1 MSSRTPSSK
10 IASVVQPDD
19 HEQTSRVLV
28 CLGALLA
35 YLPFGWWIAD
45 AYPTFAII
53 GGVAAV
59 GVAGTPD
66 TLTGIG
72 LPKKWTHS
80 VVGAVF
86 IGSLLAAAGWWFGS
100 EVSVFASGYLVTP
113 LAAAKYTFAIGCLS
127 VCGHLFADGFTGT
140 DVSPFW
146 PISGRDGSIDLLPLI
161 DIQNNNGFNII
172 GTVAVVALISS
183 LLTAMVLPL

>member
-10 IASVVQPDD
+10 IVSVVQPGD

-28 CLGALLA
+28 CFGALLA

-45 AYPTFAII
+45 VYPTFAII
-53 GGVAAV
+53 GGVAAA
-59 GVAGTPD
+59 GVASAPD
-66 TLTGIG
+66 TLTRVG

-80 VVGAVF
+80 VVGAVL
-86 IGSLLAAAGWWFGS
+86 IGSLLATAGWWFGS

-127 VCGHLFADGFTGT
+127 VCGHLFAAGVTGT
-140 DVSPFW
+140 DIYPFW
-146 PISGRDGSIDLLPLI
+146 PVSDRDGSVNLLPLI
-161 DIQNNNGFNII
+161 DIRNNDGFNII
-172 GTVAVVALISS
+172 GTVVVIASISS